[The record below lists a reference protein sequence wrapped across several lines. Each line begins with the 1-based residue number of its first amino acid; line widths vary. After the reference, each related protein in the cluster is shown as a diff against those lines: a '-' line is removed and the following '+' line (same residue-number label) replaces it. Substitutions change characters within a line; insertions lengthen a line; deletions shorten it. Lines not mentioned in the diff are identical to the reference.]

1 MFIFTF
7 SACNSIQNELPEEEQ
22 TLINNTEEV
31 SESEIIKVEEE
42 SKTPTEFIE
51 LSIRKNIEVN
61 SVEEFNRMKEMLC
74 CEDEDQLGEYLNSIG
89 AHSKDDLELF
99 LELCDRFGVVNTI
112 AGKISSVS
120 YMESEVLRTGE
131 DYTELSIVVKAENGD
146 WITYEYL
153 IFSEYTVDLTPPES
167 DLLDGPQMSDDN
179 KITVFWETRGP
190 HPTYDG
196 TYIKRL
202 ALIDGVYLRIREF
215 TTNPDEVTVDEIL
228 NGELATASSMM
239 Q

>member
-7 SACNSIQNELPEEEQ
+7 SACNSIQNELLEEEH
-22 TLINNTEEV
+22 TLVDNFEEV
-31 SESEIIKVEEE
+31 SKSEMIKVEEE
-42 SKTPTEFIE
+42 TKMPTEFVE
-51 LSIRKNIEVN
+51 PPIRKCFRVRSI
-61 SVEEFNRMKEMLC
+61 EEFKQMKEMLY
-74 CEDEDQLGEYLNSIG
+74 CEDEDKLRTYLDSIG

-112 AGKISSVS
+112 AGKISSIS
-120 YMESEVLRTGE
+120 YMESEVVPTGE

-146 WITYEYL
+146 WISYEYL

-167 DLLDGPQMSDDN
+167 DLLDGPQTSDDN

-215 TTNPDEVTVDEIL
+215 TTNPDGVTVDEIL
-228 NGELATASSMM
+228 NGELATSSSMM
-239 Q
+239 E